1 MDNESAKK
9 ASSYKKGDLLRISSR
24 NGASNWFVKQI
35 DDKSN
40 SLTLSGEHSNRPKK
54 LILDKIDFKNQFVS
68 KIEKAEMEVRE
79 GEILRTS
86 SRMYEHNIESNTDL
100 KVKKIVPGFLVL
112 KDGKK
117 SILMI
122 KASLN
127 GAPLKYGY
135 TKSLHTTSTKRYD
148 TTVSVLKPYQTNKNN
163 IFKIN
168 ALSKSSS
175 IIVTEDKEKAIKYSH
190 RETNRGSSISADNYS
205 GLSIE
210 AGNILNRISETTAV
224 FSKQD
229 YFKEAISNNK
239 DYTQSKLNTD
249 IADALENG
257 YLIKKDYSL
266 KKPLIIYHLSNE
278 KMKSKNI
285 NLRLDFELE
294 QNSSLKLIDFF
305 SDDSEKNFMNIF
317 YNFNLDKDA
326 ILKNYKI
333 DKSLNKNLKYSFNNI
348 NQKQNSISE
357 TFIFSAGSDY
367 FKNEINCNLKGEYSS
382 AFINGIFSLDDNKQH
397 EIRTT
402 INHLVENTKSY
413 QLIKSVLGKNT
424 KSAYQGRIYVDSKA
438 QKTDGYQLS
447 KAILLDETSE
457 FNAKPELEIYADDV
471 KCSHGSASGS
481 LDDNS
486 IFYLMS
492 RGLNYKQ
499 AKGLLINGFLLD
511 VIEKITDAE
520 IKDLLKKMIG
530 LKK

>member
-1 MDNESAKK
+1 MKEQLKTDFNKIQEVSNFSNRDIEIKK
-9 ASSYKKGDLLRISSR
+9 SYLNKFIENGFPNRKQENWKFLDINQIISNNISDLSFYNDYSIENKIDSSI
-24 NGASNWFVKQI
+24 FI
-35 DDKSN
+35 DD
-40 SLTLSGEHSNRPKK
+40 LEHNKIIFINGR
-54 LILDKIDFKNQFVS
+54 IEKIDFSYEDKKQIEIIEDSYTNDKSENNNSLIDLNIALSNKHS
-68 KIEKAEMEVRE
+68 KI
-79 GEILRTS
+79 
-86 SRMYEHNIESNTDL
+86 
-100 KVKKIVPGFLVL
+100 
-112 KDGKK
+112 
-117 SILMI
+117 
-122 KASLN
+122 
-127 GAPLKYGY
+127 
-135 TKSLHTTSTKRYD
+135 
-148 TTVSVLKPYQTNKNN
+148 
-163 IFKIN
+163 
-168 ALSKSSS
+168 
-175 IIVTEDKEKAIKYSH
+175 
-190 RETNRGSSISADNYS
+190 
-205 GLSIE
+205 
-210 AGNILNRISETTAV
+210 
-224 FSKQD
+224 
-229 YFKEAISNNK
+229 
-239 DYTQSKLNTD
+239 
-249 IADALENG
+249 
-257 YLIKKDYSL
+257 LIKKGYSF
-266 KKPLIIYHLSNE
+266 KKPLIIYHLTNE

-317 YNFNLDKDA
+317 YNFNLDRDA

-348 NQKQNSISE
+348 NQKQHSISE
-357 TFIFSAGSDY
+357 TFVFSAGSDY